1 LQSIQKDPAKTNAL
15 LTDSSMRRTNA
26 LAAMAITANAILNL
40 DEVITKN

>member
-1 LQSIQKDPAKTNAL
+1 MLN
-15 LTDSSMRRTNA
+15 DSSLHKTHA

>member
-1 LQSIQKDPAKTNAL
+1 
-15 LTDSSMRRTNA
+15 MRRTDA